1 MKSLAGNC
9 SVLLLVACA
18 TATDKPLTAT
28 EAFAHQDPPA
38 AVEKLPKPEVFAQSF
53 RRVVECEE
61 QARTFQ
67 ARAPDAAWAYVKAC
81 AARGRF
87 TLLPQ
92 LLEYW
97 SADLKRPDAAVLLAD
112 AVAARGLLKADLV
125 ALQQRGL
132 AYFDLASAIDRP
144 QTYRGQTVL
153 FFGQIRG
160 SYENQEANT
169 VEIDE
174 LDLMSVSG
182 EAVESPRDTTQVSSQ
197 QSLSGSVRS
206 PYFAGQGGGVMQRNE
221 TMMQGRTALRY
232 ETAIEKTGRDV
243 IGHLPKNDP
252 FLASQKP
259 WLFVARFDDVWRPNG
274 DDEEQRVP
282 VVSIESCT
290 S

>member
-1 MKSLAGNC
+1 MKAFFGNS

-18 TATDKPLTAT
+18 TATDKPLSAT

-38 AVEKLPKPEVFAQSF
+38 TVEKLPKPQLFAESF

-67 ARAPDAAWAYVKAC
+67 ERAPAAAWAYLKAC

-97 SADLKRPDAAVLLAD
+97 SAYLKRPDAAPVLAD
-112 AVAARGLLKADLV
+112 AVAARGLLKTGLV

-144 QTYRGQTVL
+144 QTYRGQRVL

-160 SYENQEANT
+160 SYEDQHADT

-174 LDLMSVSG
+174 LDLMPVSG
-182 EAVESPRDTTQVSSQ
+182 EAVERPQYTAKVSSQ
-197 QSLSGSVRS
+197 RSLAGGVRS
-206 PYFAGQGGGVMQRNE
+206 PVFAGQGSGVMQNDE
-221 TMMQGRTALRY
+221 TVM
-232 ETAIEKTGRDV
+232 
-243 IGHLPKNDP
+243 
-252 FLASQKP
+252 
-259 WLFVARFDDVWRPNG
+259 
-274 DDEEQRVP
+274 
-282 VVSIESCT
+282 
-290 S
+290 